1 MSMSSISGLSAPE
14 SEILRIGQLAARQ
27 AGDIMLAGSKE
38 FNIDNLQQKAG
49 DRDVLTEYDTR
60 AQNKIKEIILN
71 AFPSHQFLG
80 EEDVA
85 PGRDAAA
92 DAISKNVTASNLW
105 IVDPIDGT
113 TNFAHSMPL
122 SGVIIAYAEAGII
135 TLGII
140 YDPFHD
146 EMFVAFKGK
155 GAYCNNLPITVDKAK
170 TISSSVLGTG
180 SPPNIDSLNGCLRAQ
195 QVLSD
200 KCRTIRILGAACLNV
215 AWTANGRMSAYFET
229 DMNVWDVAAGALLI
243 TEAGGKVTDIDGNPY
258 TLSTRSFVSSNGL
271 IHEELLKYL
280 READFR
286 MP

>member
-1 MSMSSISGLSAPE
+1 MTHLVSRCPNFIIRLLCRRIMYHIVLYFLIISFICVNSFHTSNLRVKMGNSMSMSSISGLSAPE

-27 AGDIMLAGSKE
+27 AGAIMLAGSKE

-155 GAYCNNLPITVDKAK
+155 GAYFQRKQYSC
-170 TISSSVLGTG
+170 
-180 SPPNIDSLNGCLRAQ
+180 
-195 QVLSD
+195 
-200 KCRTIRILGAACLNV
+200 
-215 AWTANGRMSAYFET
+215 
-229 DMNVWDVAAGALLI
+229 
-243 TEAGGKVTDIDGNPY
+243 
-258 TLSTRSFVSSNGL
+258 
-271 IHEELLKYL
+271 
-280 READFR
+280 
-286 MP
+286 